1 MRRWAHDRGLL
12 GAVFTANIHMPEGGH
27 GSHAFNPG
35 FGATCNPQDPAVSDE
50 NNPDMPFRR
59 GEFSGMT
66 KAGLRGVRVAQDP
79 CAGAGDPDGPRGTLR
94 AMLNAGGKRVI
105 HAASR
110 APSTSDSVWGVTPG
124 LGVTV
129 QAVDEA
135 RVVRSV

>member
-1 MRRWAHDRGLL
+1 VSAG
-12 GAVFTANIHMPEGGH
+12 NI
-27 GSHAFNPG
+27 
-35 FGATCNPQDPAVSDE
+35 
-50 NNPDMPFRR
+50 PDMPFRR

-66 KAGLRGVRVAQDP
+66 KAGLRGVRVVQDP
-79 CAGAGDPDGPRGTLR
+79 CDGAGDPDGPRVTLR

-110 APSTSDSVWGVTPG
+110 APSTSESVWGGTPG
-124 LGVTV
+124 LGLTV